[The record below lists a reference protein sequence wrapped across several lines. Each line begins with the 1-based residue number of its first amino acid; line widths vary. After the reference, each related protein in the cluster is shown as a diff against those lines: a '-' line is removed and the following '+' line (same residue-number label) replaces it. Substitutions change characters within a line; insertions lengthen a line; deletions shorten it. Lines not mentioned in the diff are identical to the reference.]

1 MGIEHLIKYN
11 LFDKEQKKKHK
22 ESDRNLDNW
31 TYDETT
37 DTYTH
42 PESWVQQFDH
52 LKHNHTTTDFRQ
64 EIRVYKA
71 EQADLASQKG
81 LYVNERYQL
90 LKVKE
95 SQALL
100 SVEGSHIFAQRKVNV
115 EPVFGQ
121 TKACL
126 GYKRCNLR
134 GK

>member
-1 MGIEHLIKYN
+1 M
-11 LFDKEQKKKHK
+11 
-22 ESDRNLDNW
+22 
-31 TYDETT
+31 
-37 DTYTH
+37 
-42 PESWVQQFDH
+42 
-52 LKHNHTTTDFRQ
+52 
-64 EIRVYKA
+64 VYKA

-100 SVEGSHIFAQRKVNV
+100 SVEGSHIFAQHKVDV

-121 TKACL
+121 ITSCL

-134 GK
+134 GRRQVKIDMGFVLMANNLQKYNKKLMKN

>member
-1 MGIEHLIKYN
+1 M
-11 LFDKEQKKKHK
+11 
-22 ESDRNLDNW
+22 DNW

-42 PESWVQQFDH
+42 PESWVYQFDH

-64 EIRVYKA
+64 ENMVYKA

-100 SVEGSHIFAQRKVNV
+100 SPEGRQIFAQRKIDV
-115 EPVFGQ
+115 ETVFGQ
-121 TKACL
+121 IL
-126 GYKRCNLR
+126 
-134 GK
+134 